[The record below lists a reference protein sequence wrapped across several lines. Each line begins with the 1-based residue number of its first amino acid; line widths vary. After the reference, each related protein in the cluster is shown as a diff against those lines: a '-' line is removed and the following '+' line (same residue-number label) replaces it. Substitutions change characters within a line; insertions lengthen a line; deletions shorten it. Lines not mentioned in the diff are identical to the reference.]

1 MNTSSWQPLQHPR
14 CRPMEYD
21 EALAWYWHKGAGRV
35 IQQLPADEQDIAHL
49 SWILQ
54 RWRLDPVCFA
64 VEGLRTK
71 LMPYQI
77 AALLD
82 LADAP
87 FELYRFYQCNAGH
100 PKRQVLI
107 PSGHGLGKTR
117 LLSTGILWMLITHM
131 FSHTLCTAPSS
142 NQLTGRLWSEI
153 RKLFRR
159 LREAWPMIADD
170 WEIQGS
176 SIIHTNPDYGDWN
189 AVART
194 ARPEKP
200 EALQG
205 AHALDDDD
213 ADGQL
218 ASIFGDEMDNPATGG
233 ILVVIEEASG
243 VDDTIRK
250 TLEGA
255 LSEEGARLL
264 APGNPTRPDGWF
276 ADDMERTDRYA
287 VHTLDCRQSNRDKQ
301 YQVPWRD
308 MAGTV
313 HQLTLNGFVS
323 PTYWQNILAECDGDD
338 DADYFRV
345 RVKGQKPRSALFS
358 IIKTHWVESAQER
371 NTDPDSLNE
380 CAIIGLDFGLTSD
393 KHGMA
398 VRKGFNML
406 DGQEWLPKEDP
417 EQITLEA
424 AERAIDAQELFNARY
439 IIGDSNGVGRGAM
452 EYLTRYYRKHAK
464 LKVKVVH
471 YNSGKGALDNKR
483 YNRRRDEMW
492 HKYGRKW
499 VANPRCKLPDLPG
512 LKRQLTAPQFSER
525 NNVIFVESKAD
536 LKKRGIE
543 STNLAD
549 ALLQTLMI
557 HIPEEAPLDAQPKPD
572 PKMSPIFKKH
582 FARIQRRKQAGDT
595 IR

>member
-1 MNTSSWQPLQHPR
+1 
-14 CRPMEYD
+14 MEYD

-35 IQQLPADEQDIAHL
+35 IQQLPDEERDIGQL
-49 SWILQ
+49 SWMLQ

-64 VEGLRTK
+64 VEALRTK
-71 LMPYQI
+71 LMPYQV

-87 FELYRFYQCNAGH
+87 YELYQFYGADAGN

-117 LLSTGILWMLITHM
+117 MLATGILWMLITHM

-159 LREAWPMIADD
+159 LREAWPIIADD

-189 AVART
+189 TVART

-213 ADGQL
+213 SDGQL
-218 ASIFGDEMDNPATGG
+218 AEIFGDELENPATGG

-276 ADDMERTDRYA
+276 ADDMEKTDRYA
-287 VHTLDCRQSNRDKQ
+287 VHTLDCRQSNRKEI
-301 YQVPWRD
+301 YHLPWRD
-308 MAGTV
+308 MAGKT
-313 HQLTLNGFVS
+313 HQLSLNGFVS

-358 IIKTHWVESAQER
+358 IIKTHWVESAQQR
-371 NTDPDSLNE
+371 TPDADSLNE
-380 CAIIGLDFGLTSD
+380 WPVIGLDFGLTSD
-393 KHGMA
+393 KHGIA

-406 DGQEWLPKEDP
+406 DGNEWLPKEDP
-417 EQITLEA
+417 EQVTLEA

-452 EYLTRYYRKHAK
+452 EYLTRYYRERPKC
-464 LKVKVVH
+464 KVKVVH
-471 YNSGKGALDNKR
+471 YNSGMGALDKKR
-483 YNRRRDEMW
+483 YNRKRDEMW

-499 VANPRCKLPDLPG
+499 VANPRCKLLDLPG
-512 LKRQLTAPQFSER
+512 LKRQLTAPQFSEH
-525 NNVIFVESKAD
+525 NDIIFVESKAD

-549 ALLQTLMI
+549 ALLQTLMV
-557 HIPEEAPLDAQPKPD
+557 HIPEAEPLEAQPEPE
-572 PKMSPIFKKH
+572 PKLPTIFKKH
-582 FARIQRRKQAGDT
+582 FDRIDRRKQAESV
-595 IR
+595 IQ

>member
-1 MNTSSWQPLQHPR
+1 MNTPSWQPLHHHC

-21 EALAWYWHKGAGRV
+21 EALAWYWHKGAERV
-35 IQQLPADEQDIAHL
+35 IQQLPADEQDMARL

-64 VEGLRTK
+64 VEALRTK
-71 LMPYQI
+71 LMPYQV

-82 LADAP
+82 LADVP
-87 FELYRFYQCNAGH
+87 FELYRFYQCNAGN
-100 PKRQVLI
+100 PKRQILI

-159 LREAWPMIADD
+159 LREAWPIIADD

-176 SIIHTNPDYGDWN
+176 AIIHTNPDYGDWN
-189 AVART
+189 AIART

-218 ASIFGDEMDNPATGG
+218 ASIFNNDIENSATGG

-255 LSEEGARLL
+255 LSEEGARLM

-276 ADDMERTDRYA
+276 ADDIERTDRYA
-287 VHTLDCRQSNRDKQ
+287 VHTLDCRQSNRNKT
-301 YQVPWRD
+301 YKIPWRD
-308 MAGTV
+308 MSGTV

-371 NTDPDSLNE
+371 KTDPDSLNE
-380 CAIIGLDFGLTSD
+380 CAVIGLDFGLTSD

-499 VANPRCKLPDLPG
+499 LANPRCKLPDLPG

-549 ALLQTLMI
+549 ALLQTLMV

-572 PKMSPIFKKH
+572 PTMSPIFKKH

>member
-1 MNTSSWQPLQHPR
+1 
-14 CRPMEYD
+14 MEYD

-35 IQQLPADEQDIAHL
+35 IQQLPDEERDIGQL
-49 SWILQ
+49 SWMLQ
-54 RWRLDPVCFA
+54 RWRLDPICFA
-64 VEGLRTK
+64 VEALRTK
-71 LMPYQI
+71 LMPYQA

-87 FELYRFYQCNAGH
+87 FELYQFYQCDAGK

-117 LLSTGILWMLITHM
+117 MLATGILWMLITHM

-159 LREAWPMIADD
+159 LREAWPIIADD

-189 AVART
+189 TVART

-213 ADGQL
+213 SDGQL
-218 ASIFGDEMDNPATGG
+218 SEIFGDELKNTATGG

-276 ADDMERTDRYA
+276 ADDMEKTDRYA
-287 VHTLDCRQSNRDKQ
+287 VHTLDCRQSNRQ
-301 YQVPWRD
+301 EIYHLPWRD
-308 MAGTV
+308 MAGKT
-313 HQLTLNGFVS
+313 HQLSLNGFVS

-345 RVKGQKPRSALFS
+345 RVKGEKPRSALFS
-358 IIKTHWVESAQER
+358 IIKTHWVESAQQR
-371 NTDPDSLNE
+371 ATDHDSLNE
-380 CAIIGLDFGLTSD
+380 WTVIGLDFGLTSD

-417 EQITLEA
+417 EVVTLEA

-452 EYLTRYYRKHAK
+452 EYLTRYYREHPN

-471 YNSGKGALDNKR
+471 YNSGMGANDKKR

-499 VANPRCKLPDLPG
+499 VANPRCKLLDLPG

-525 NNVIFVESKAD
+525 NNVIYVESKAD

-549 ALLQTLMI
+549 ALLQTLMV
-557 HIPEEAPLDAQPKPD
+557 HIPEAETLEAQPEPE
-572 PKMSPIFKKH
+572 PKLPTIFKKH
-582 FARIQRRKQAGDT
+582 FERLDSQKQAGSV

>member
-1 MNTSSWQPLQHPR
+1 MNWQPAHHPN
-14 CRPMEYD
+14 CRPMD
-21 EALAWYWHKGAGRV
+21 HNEALAWYWADGANRV
-35 IQQLPADEQDIAHL
+35 IESLQQEQQAMAQL
-49 SWILQ
+49 SWMLQ
-54 RWRLDPVCFA
+54 RWRLDPVTFS
-64 VEGLRTK
+64 VEALRGK
-71 LMPYQI
+71 LMPYQC

-87 FELYRFYQCNAGH
+87 IELYEFYHCDPSK

-117 LLSTGILWMLITHM
+117 MLAVGILWMLITHM

-142 NQLTGRLWSEI
+142 SQLTGRLWSEI

-159 LREAWPMIADD
+159 LKEFWPVIAED

-189 AVART
+189 AIART
-194 ARPEKP
+194 ARPERP

-218 ASIFGDEMDNPATGG
+218 AEIFRTEFNNTPTGG

-276 ADDMERTDRYA
+276 AEDMERTDRYA
-287 VHTLDCRQSNRDKQ
+287 VHTLDCRQSNREEV
-301 YQVPWRD
+301 YTLPWTD
-308 MAGTV
+308 TAGRV
-313 HQLTLNGFVS
+313 HELMMQGFVS
-323 PTYWQNILAECDGDD
+323 PKYWENILAECDGDE

-345 RVKGQKPRSALFS
+345 RVKGEKPRSAQFS
-358 IIKTHWVESAQER
+358 IIKDHWVTTAQSR
-371 NTDPDSLNE
+371 GNDPDSLNE
-380 CAIIGLDFGLTSD
+380 PAIVGLDFGLTSD
-393 KHGMA
+393 KHGM
-398 VRKGFNML
+398 VIRKGFTML

-417 EQITLEA
+417 EQVTLEA
-424 AERAIDAQELFNARY
+424 AERAIDAQELFSARY

-452 EYLTRYYRKHAK
+452 EYLTKYYRKHPK
-464 LKVKVVH
+464 KRVKVIH
-471 YNSGKGALDNKR
+471 FNAGQGALDGKR
-483 YNRRRDEMW
+483 YNRKRDEMW

-499 VANPRCKLPDLPG
+499 VANPRCSLLNIPG
-512 LKRQLTAPQFSER
+512 LKRQLTAPQCTER
-525 NNVIFVESKAD
+525 NNVIYVESKKD

-543 STNLAD
+543 STNIAD
-549 ALLQTLMI
+549 ALLETLMI
-557 HIPEEAPLDAQPKPD
+557 HIPDPDASPKKEKQD
-572 PKMSPIFKKH
+572 TTHGIFQKH
-582 FARIQRRKQAGDT
+582 FKRLKRLKESGDFIQ
-595 IR
+595 

>member
-1 MNTSSWQPLQHPR
+1 MNTDWQPLHHPC
-14 CRPMEYD
+14 CRPMAYD
-21 EALAWYWHKGAGRV
+21 EALAWYWHKGAGLI
-35 IQQLPADEQDIAHL
+35 IQQLPDDERDMAHL

-64 VEGLRTK
+64 VEALRTK
-71 LMPYQI
+71 LMPYQA

-87 FELYRFYQCNAGH
+87 YELYKFYQCEAGSA
-100 PKRQVLI
+100 KRQVLI

-117 LLSTGILWMLITHM
+117 MSATGILWMLITHM

-159 LREAWPMIADD
+159 LRNAWPIIADD
-170 WEIQGS
+170 WEILGS

-205 AHALDDDD
+205 AHALDNDD

-218 ASIFGDEMDNPATGG
+218 ATIFSDELKNSATGG

-243 VDDTIRK
+243 VDDSIRT

-276 ADDMERTDRYA
+276 ADDLDRTERYA
-287 VHTLDCRQSNRDKQ
+287 VHTLDCRQSNRKET
-301 YQVPWRD
+301 YCLPWRD
-308 MAGTV
+308 MVGNV
-313 HQLTLNGFVS
+313 HQLSLNGFVS
-323 PTYWQNILAECDGDD
+323 PTYWNNILVECDGDD

-358 IIKTHWVESAQER
+358 IIKTHWVDAAQQR
-371 NTDPDSLNE
+371 ATDPDSLNE
-380 CAIIGLDFGLTSD
+380 WPVIGLDFGLTSD
-393 KHGMA
+393 KHGLA

-424 AERAIDAQELFNARY
+424 AERAIDACELFNARY

-452 EYLTRYYRKHAK
+452 EWLTRYYRKK
-464 LKVKVVH
+464 GRGKVKVVH
-471 YNSGKGALDNKR
+471 YNSGIGALDKKR
-483 YNRRRDEMW
+483 YNRKRDEMW

-499 VANPRCKLPDLPG
+499 VANPRCKLLNLPG

-525 NNVIFVESKAD
+525 NNIIYVESKAD

-549 ALLQTLMI
+549 ALLQTLMV
-557 HIPEEAPLDAQPKPD
+557 HIPEAAPLDAQPEPE
-572 PKMSPIFKKH
+572 PKLPTIFQKH
-582 FARIQRRKQAGDT
+582 FERLDQRKQAGSI